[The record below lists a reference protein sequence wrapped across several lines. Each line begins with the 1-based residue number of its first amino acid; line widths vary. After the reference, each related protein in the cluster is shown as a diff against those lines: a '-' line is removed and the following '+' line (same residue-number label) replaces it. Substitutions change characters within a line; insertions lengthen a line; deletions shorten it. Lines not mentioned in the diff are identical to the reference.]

1 MQSRMYSRKLKI
13 NNKGMWGFGPTTV
26 LYVKGVMSYDCNV
39 IYFNRMS
46 TILSNLIKRRNL
58 S

>member
-1 MQSRMYSRKLKI
+1 MIIDGGANAPPFVSIL
-13 NNKGMWGFGPTTV
+13 
-26 LYVKGVMSYDCNV
+26 KGVMSYDCNV
-39 IYFNRMS
+39 IYFNRIS